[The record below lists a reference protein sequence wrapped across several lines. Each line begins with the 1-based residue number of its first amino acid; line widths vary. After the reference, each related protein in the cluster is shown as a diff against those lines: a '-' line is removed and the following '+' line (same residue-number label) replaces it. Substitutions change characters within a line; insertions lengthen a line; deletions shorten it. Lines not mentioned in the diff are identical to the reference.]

1 MRWEDRRRSSNV
13 EDRRRSGGGR
23 AVVGGGIGTVVL
35 VVLALALGVDPSALL
50 QLGGGAGSA
59 APAAG
64 PRPEAEDRLAEF
76 VSVILAD
83 TEETWQTIFQASG
96 LTYEE
101 PRLVL
106 FTGSVQSGCGGASA
120 RMGPFYC
127 PADRRVYLDLSFFD
141 ELQQRFGAPGDMAQ
155 AYVIAHEVG
164 HHVQTLLGIS
174 QRVNEQQRAVSTAE
188 ANALSVR
195 QELQADCFAGIWGH
209 FADRSRNLLEMGDLE
224 EALAAA
230 AAIGDDRLQ
239 QQAGREANPESFTH
253 GTAQQRARW
262 FRTGFETG
270 DPDRC
275 DTFAAGS
282 P

>member
-1 MRWEDRRRSSNV
+1 MRWEGRRRSSNV
-13 EDRRRSGGGR
+13 EDRRGAGGR

-35 VVLALALGVDPSALL
+35 VVLALALGIDPSALL
-50 QLGGGAGSA
+50 QSGGGGSPA
-59 APAAG
+59 TAPAPG
-64 PRPEAEDRLAEF
+64 TRPEAEDRLAEF

-83 TEETWQTIFQASG
+83 TEETWGTIFENAG
-96 LTYEE
+96 LRYEE

-141 ELQQRFGAPGDMAQ
+141 ELHTRFGAPGDMAQ

-164 HHVQTLLGIS
+164 HHVQTLLGVS
-174 QRVNEQQRAVSTAE
+174 ERVAAQRSRLPTAE
-188 ANALSVR
+188 ANDLSVR
-195 QELQADCFAGIWGH
+195 QELQADCFAGLWGH
-209 FADRSRNLLEMGDLE
+209 HADRSRGLLDIGDLE

-239 QQAGREANPESFTH
+239 QQAGRVADPETFTH
-253 GTAQQRARW
+253 GTAAQRAHW
-262 FRTGFETG
+262 FRVGFESG

-275 DTFAAGS
+275 DTFAPGAL
-282 P
+282 

>member
-1 MRWEDRRRSSNV
+1 
-13 EDRRRSGGGR
+13 
-23 AVVGGGIGTVVL
+23 VVGGGIGTVVL
-35 VVLALALGVDPSALL
+35 VVLALALGIDPSALL
-50 QLGGGAGSA
+50 QFSGGESPAT
-59 APAAG
+59 APAPG
-64 PRPEAEDRLAEF
+64 SRPEAEDRLAEF

-83 TEETWQTIFQASG
+83 TEETWGTIFQNAG
-96 LTYEE
+96 LRYEE

-141 ELQQRFGAPGDMAQ
+141 ELHTRFGAPGDMAQ

-164 HHVQTLLGIS
+164 HHVQTLLGVS
-174 QRVNEQQRAVSTAE
+174 ERVAAQRSRLPTAE
-188 ANALSVR
+188 ANDLSVR
-195 QELQADCFAGIWGH
+195 QELQADCFAGLWGH
-209 FADRSRNLLEMGDLE
+209 HADRSRGLLDIGDLE

-239 QQAGREANPESFTH
+239 QQAGRVADPETFTH
-253 GTAQQRARW
+253 GTAAQRAHW
-262 FRTGFETG
+262 FRVGFETG

-275 DTFAAGS
+275 DTFAPGAL
-282 P
+282 